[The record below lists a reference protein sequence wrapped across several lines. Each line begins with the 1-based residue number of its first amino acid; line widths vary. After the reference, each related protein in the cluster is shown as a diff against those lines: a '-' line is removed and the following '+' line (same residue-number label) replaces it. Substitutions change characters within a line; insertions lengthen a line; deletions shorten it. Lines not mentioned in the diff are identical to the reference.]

1 MKVNEAI
8 SDLYR
13 VIGWLEG
20 ITTLPSSMIHGAA
33 KAVLIDCVDRL
44 ELVGARL
51 LDKDVNGDEGTEKAV
66 FCSTAEKPDQ

>member
-8 SDLYR
+8 SDVYR

-20 ITTLPSSMIHGAA
+20 ITTLPGNMIHGAA

-51 LDKDVNGDEGTEKAV
+51 LEKDVDGDEGTEEA
-66 FCSTAEKPDQ
+66 FTRSET

>member
-20 ITTLPSSMIHGAA
+20 ITTLPGNMIHGAA

-51 LDKDVNGDEGTEKAV
+51 MEKEVDADEGTEEA
-66 FCSTAEKPDQ
+66 FTRSDS

>member
-20 ITTLPSSMIHGAA
+20 ISALPGNMIHGAA
-33 KAVLIDCVDRL
+33 KAVLVDCVDRL

-51 LDKDVNGDEGTEKAV
+51 LEKDVDADEGTEEA
-66 FCSTAEKPDQ
+66 FTSTES

>member
-1 MKVNEAI
+1 MKTNMQQAI
-8 SDLYR
+8 GDLYR

-20 ITTLPSSMIHGAA
+20 ITMLPGNMIQGAA

-51 LDKDVNGDEGTEKAV
+51 LEKDVDADEGTEEA
-66 FCSTAEKPDQ
+66 FTRSDT

>member
-20 ITTLPSSMIHGAA
+20 MTTLPGNMIHGAA
-33 KAVLIDCVDRL
+33 KAVLVDCVDKL

-51 LDKDVNGDEGTEKAV
+51 LEKDVDGDDETEEAV
-66 FCSTAEKPDQ
+66 TRSDT

>member
-44 ELVGARL
+44 
-51 LDKDVNGDEGTEKAV
+51 
-66 FCSTAEKPDQ
+66 

>member
-1 MKVNEAI
+1 MSRERAM

-20 ITTLPSSMIHGAA
+20 ITMLPGNMISGAA

-44 ELVGARL
+44 ELVGAQL
-51 LDKDVNGDEGTEKAV
+51 LAEDVNNREGTEEATWPGKA
-66 FCSTAEKPDQ
+66 DQ

>member
-20 ITTLPSSMIHGAA
+20 MTTLPGNMIHGAA
-33 KAVLIDCVDRL
+33 KAVLVDCVDKL

-51 LDKDVNGDEGTEKAV
+51 LDKDVDGDEGKEEAFTR
-66 FCSTAEKPDQ
+66 SDS

>member
-20 ITTLPSSMIHGAA
+20 MTTLPGNMIHGAA
-33 KAVLIDCVDRL
+33 KAVLVDCVDRL

-51 LDKDVNGDEGTEKAV
+51 LEKDVDGDEGTEEAV
-66 FCSTAEKPDQ
+66 TRSEA